1 MVRNRPKGATR
12 IRRRECRVREQSAI
26 DANLAYAFDELLAAD
41 SLFEQFENLEVI
53 HACMVY
59 VGENSCWPT
68 PMEIAAKCKLD
79 LNHILAVEER
89 LSGTYEFALRS
100 GLIEERS

>member
-26 DANLAYAFDELLAAD
+26 DANLAYALDELLAAD
-41 SLFEQFENLEVI
+41 SLFEQFENLEVF

-59 VGENSCWPT
+59 VGENSYWPT
-68 PMEIAAKCKLD
+68 TEEIAAMCKLD
-79 LNHILAVEER
+79 LNQILAVEDR
-89 LSGTYEFALRS
+89 LSGTFEFALRA
-100 GLIEERS
+100 GLIEGRS